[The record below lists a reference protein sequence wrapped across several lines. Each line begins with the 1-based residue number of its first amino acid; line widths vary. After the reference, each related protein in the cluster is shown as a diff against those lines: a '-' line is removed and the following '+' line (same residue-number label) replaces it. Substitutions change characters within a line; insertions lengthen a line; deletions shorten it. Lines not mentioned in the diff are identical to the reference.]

1 MADSY
6 GSIPTT
12 DPNVSVGSG
21 GDGGASSNRKIYIP
35 LAVILA
41 GLGIYLR
48 GQSSGGSS
56 PTTAHWRS
64 THVIDEHEL
73 PEAEHWPKIL
83 TKINPNMN
91 PNPGPNEGPFPYY
104 IATNSAGVDGKGW
117 KKSED
122 VPCDPMLGEE
132 WLFNG
137 ERSSKRSVAL
147 YFTPAVGDVPGVLSA
162 IETDYYGYVEEKLIG
177 LFFGEEKTSK
187 DGSYR
192 SISVALRNGD
202 EENLCDKDTPVAP
215 GNPAYVTI
223 SPGMANMAVP
233 VTEDEVE
240 LKENGW
246 QEGSCLPGMGY
257 HWEKFIE
264 PVEGLP
270 YKGGDMVPIV
280 PMYSSTDKSI
290 NGIFFAANSNKQ
302 HWPVEECPQMRNP
315 FDTCFYDKANM
326 WDFSPGLLEESIG
339 HFYMCSNFCGEC
351 EFTGT
356 GTDDGWFSTMHVMFK
371 STFPI
376 PGLPMSPDAEFCAAG
391 RCRSGILPTK
401 VDK

>member
-1 MADSY
+1 MVDSY
-6 GSIPTT
+6 ESIPTT
-12 DPNVSVGSG
+12 EPNVSVGSG
-21 GDGGASSNRKIYIP
+21 GDGGASSNRKIFIP

-48 GQSSGGSS
+48 GQSGDDSS
-56 PTTAHWRS
+56 PTVAQ
-64 THVIDEHEL
+64 VIDEHEL
-73 PEAEHWPKIL
+73 PEAEHWPKII

-91 PNPGPNEGPFPYY
+91 PNLDPNEGPFPYFL
-104 IATNSAGVDGKGW
+104 ATNTAGVDGKGW

-132 WLFNG
+132 WLYNG
-137 ERSSKRSVAL
+137 ERSSEHSVAL
-147 YFTPAVGDVPGVLSA
+147 YFTPAVGDGPGVLSA
-162 IETDYYGYVEEKLIG
+162 IETDYYGFVAEKLIG

-192 SISVALRNGD
+192 SVSVALRNGD
-202 EENLCDKDTPVAP
+202 EENLCDKETPVAP

-233 VTEDEVE
+233 VTENEVE

-270 YKGGDMVPIV
+270 YKAGDMVPIV
-280 PMYSSTDKSI
+280 PMYSTTDKSI
-290 NGIFFAANSNKQ
+290 NGFFFAATSKKQ
-302 HWPVEECPQMRNP
+302 HWPEECLEVGNP
-315 FDTCFYDKANM
+315 ASPCAYGPGKLNM
-326 WDFSPGLLEESIG
+326 WDFSPGLLEESKG
-339 HFYMCSNFCGEC
+339 RFYMCSNFCGEC

-356 GTDDGWFSTMHVMFK
+356 DDGWFTTMHFMFK
-371 STFPI
+371 NTFPL
-376 PGLPMSPDAEFCAAG
+376 PGLPMSPDAEFCAPG

-401 VDK
+401 VDA